1 MIHHGFHHVQVKA
14 IKVSGVIIENKNK
27 DTHFLHPSTPSV
39 LQRQRLPTHT
49 YTYTICTH
57 IQGIFIDDDEGHA
70 MWHQLTG
77 VTWDT
82 EESYSRG
89 VTQSHTYTPQQQLN
103 LFVYLSLPTNACLL
117 STALSP
123 VSPNL
128 FWAVCLLRPPDCLSV
143 LPSMSP
149 LIWESALVCFQ
160 SVSVWYCIVL
170 CHSVAFPCRL
180 IC

>member
-1 MIHHGFHHVQVKA
+1 MCPYDPSRFHHVLNDDTRHLNYLHLY
-14 IKVSGVIIENKNK
+14 ENK
-27 DTHFLHPSTPSV
+27 DTHFPHLSTPSI
-39 LQRQRLPTHT
+39 LQRQPENTYQHTHT
-49 YTYTICTH
+49 HIHKNTICTH

-82 EESYSRG
+82 VESYSRH

-117 STALSP
+117 STGLSP

-128 FWAVCLLRPPDCLSV
+128 FWAVCLQRPSDCLSV
-143 LPSMSP
+143 CPSAIS
-149 LIWESALVCFQ
+149 LV
-160 SVSVWYCIVL
+160 
-170 CHSVAFPCRL
+170 
-180 IC
+180 